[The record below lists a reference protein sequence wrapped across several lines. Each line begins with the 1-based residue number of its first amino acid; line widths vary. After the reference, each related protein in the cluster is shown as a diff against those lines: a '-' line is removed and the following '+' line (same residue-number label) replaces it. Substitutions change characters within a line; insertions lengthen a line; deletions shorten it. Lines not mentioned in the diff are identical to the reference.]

1 MIGSGRIGAK
11 SRRILITGGNAGLG
25 LALARKLARR
35 HSLLLSGRKSQRE
48 VAGTLPPGAG
58 YVVADQGDPELSA
71 QALVRGIGDFGWD
84 SLDNAVLNAGV
95 GFAAVDGVDSTDA
108 IRQTLDVNLLAVMM
122 QAQALFPLLKKSR
135 GTLSLIGSVAHKGSA
150 TIPAYAASK
159 AGLHGLARALR
170 SEWSGQVS
178 VQVLHPGPAKTG
190 LHDKAGYDPGRMRA
204 IFLAPDDVASMMAS
218 AIAARRSPV
227 TLSWVRYLNGG
238 AYTGRRL

>member
-25 LALARKLARR
+25 LALAKKLARR

-58 YVVADQGDPELSA
+58 YVVADQGDPEMSA

-95 GFAAVDGVDSTDA
+95 GFAAADGVDSTDA